1 MVHEEGAPPSLI
13 GGSDRHPPGG
23 ADTLCLAPVKTG
35 PTPTTDDRV
44 DDGGIDVPEAA
55 RSAAEIEERIA
66 RRRESLAVTL
76 DEIAVRVHPRTIVGD
91 VKARAAGAVD
101 RTTGKAA
108 VAVTRTVD
116 GVRAQLVS
124 AEGGP
129 RLDRVIPVAALAVAV
144 TGLLVLSSRR
154 RRR

>member
-1 MVHEEGAPPSLI
+1 M
-13 GGSDRHPPGG
+13 
-23 ADTLCLAPVKTG
+23 
-35 PTPTTDDRV
+35 
-44 DDGGIDVPEAA
+44 PEAA
-55 RSAAEIEERIA
+55 RTAAEIEERIA

-76 DEIAVRVHPRTIVGD
+76 DEIAVRVHPSTIVGD
-91 VKARAAGAVD
+91 AKARAAGAVD
-101 RTTGKAA
+101 RTVGKAA
-108 VAVTRTVD
+108 FAVSR
-116 GVRAQLVS
+116 GAENVRAQLVS

>member
-1 MVHEEGAPPSLI
+1 M
-13 GGSDRHPPGG
+13 
-23 ADTLCLAPVKTG
+23 
-35 PTPTTDDRV
+35 

-55 RSAAEIEERIA
+55 RTTAEIEERIA
-66 RRRESLAVTL
+66 RRRERLAVTL
-76 DEIAVRVHPRTIVGD
+76 DEIAVRVHPSTIVGD

-101 RTTGKAA
+101 RTAGRAA

-129 RLDRVIPVAALAVAV
+129 RLDRVLPVAALAVAV